1 MNGAGGAGIP
11 APSDDRAR
19 LTFSRRA
26 RRVDVLTYKTR
37 WFFRTMKGTATVFR
51 GHENSSVNRDLVPRK
66 TADRLLRHSGGAG
79 LLPAQPVFRPATCL
93 IIPLAPLLLALST
106 AEAIAQPLPNFENIA
121 ARAGLSKAIPNGGD
135 QSKTWILETTG
146 SGAAWIDY
154 DNDGFLDAFLVSG
167 PGSPSRL
174 YRNTGKS
181 KLTDVTAKAL
191 PNREGWGQGV
201 CAGDYDN
208 DGFTDLFVTY
218 WGQNSLLRNRA
229 GERFEDLTAQAL
241 LTQTRKRYNTGCAFL
256 DYDRDGDLD
265 LFVANYLQF
274 DFETTPK
281 PGDNPYCFYRNIP
294 VACGPRGLPF
304 DAQILYRNNGDGTFT
319 DISVASGIAQ
329 ARQHYALATLTGD
342 FNNDGYPDIYVACDR
357 TPSILFIHQTDGTF
371 SEEALLRGAALDE
384 NGKALSGMGAAAADF
399 NGDGRLDI
407 FRTNFSDER
416 STLYRNRGEGD
427 FDEATTTAGMAH
439 NTRYV
444 GWGTGFFDYDNDT
457 WPDLLLVNGHVFPE
471 VETLQT
477 DIRYRDHAIL
487 YRNQGDGTFTDIS
500 EKAGPG
506 ILERHAAR
514 GAAFGDYDND
524 GQIEILINNQ
534 NEPPTLLKQT
544 APVQGNWIILQLQGA
559 AGQRPQAAEAGPAA
573 AGAQPGKSNPSAI
586 GAKVQ
591 VTTAERTQ
599 IQEVRSGGSYL
610 SQSDLR
616 LHFGLGQAEAADQ
629 ITITWPNG
637 RQQTLSAVRSNQV
650 HTVKESTH

>member
-1 MNGAGGAGIP
+1 
-11 APSDDRAR
+11 
-19 LTFSRRA
+19 
-26 RRVDVLTYKTR
+26 
-37 WFFRTMKGTATVFR
+37 MKETATVI
-51 GHENSSVNRDLVPRK
+51 HEPENSPP
-66 TADRLLRHSGGAG
+66 DRIPVLECPARRPGGAG
-79 LLPAQPVFRPATCL
+79 LRPAR
-93 IIPLAPLLLALST
+93 PLLEHTLLSALLAALST
-106 AEAIAQPLPNFENIA
+106 MPAAPQTAAQPHPRYENIA
-121 ARAGLSKAIPNGGD
+121 AEAGLSKAIPNGGEK
-135 QSKTWILETTG
+135 SKTWILETTG

-167 PGSPSRL
+167 PGSPNRL
-174 YRNTGKS
+174 YRNTGRNTGQGKF
-181 KLTDVTAKAL
+181 TDVTAKTL
-191 PNREGWGQGV
+191 PARDGWGQGV

-218 WGQNSLLRNRA
+218 WGQNSLLRNHA
-229 GERFEDLTAQAL
+229 GERFDDVTASAG
-241 LTQTRKRYNTGCAFL
+241 LTQARPRYNTGCAFL
-256 DYDRDGDLD
+256 DYDRDGNLD

-304 DAQILYRNNGDGTFT
+304 DAQILYRNNGDGTFS
-319 DISVASGIAQ
+319 DVSAGAGITQ
-329 ARQHYALATLTGD
+329 AGQHYALGVLSGD
-342 FNNDGYPDIYVACDR
+342 FNNDGFPDIYVACDR
-357 TPSILFIHQTDGTF
+357 TPSILFMNEAGKTF

-427 FDEATTTAGMAH
+427 FDEATTNAGMAQ

-444 GWGTGFFDYDNDT
+444 GWGAGFLDYDNDT

-477 DIRYRDHAIL
+477 DIRYRDRAIL
-487 YRNQGDGTFTDIS
+487 YRNQGDGTFADIS

-506 ILERHAAR
+506 ILEKHAAR

-524 GQIEILINNQ
+524 GRIEILINNQ
-534 NEPPTLLKQT
+534 NEPPTLLKQ
-544 APVQGNWIILQLQGA
+544 ALPARSNWIILKLEASGEKQSQSAATGPGA
-559 AGQRPQAAEAGPAA
+559 AGAHPAR
-573 AGAQPGKSNPSAI
+573 SNRSAI
-586 GAKVQ
+586 GARVEVK
-591 VTTAERTQ
+591 TGERIQT
-599 IQEVRSGGSYL
+599 QEVRSGGSYL

-616 LHFGLGQAEAADQ
+616 LHFGLGPAGAADQ
-629 ITITWPNG
+629 ITVSWPSG
-637 RQQTLSAVRSNQV
+637 RRQSLKAVRANQIQ
-650 HTVKESTH
+650 TIKESAP